1 MAIVERVV
9 VSPQGTELLV
19 RSARSGDGD
28 AFLDYLDEV
37 AGESDNLTFGRGEKE
52 LFTNEDA
59 YMETIATSP
68 NSLFLLAI
76 IDGSIVGGL
85 NFCSDSRPKLS
96 RSGEFGIRVRKAW
109 WGKGIGA
116 ALLQVLVDWAPS
128 ADIGKIN
135 LQVRV
140 DNIRAIAL
148 YRRFGFLDEGVIRH
162 QIAIDGMYHDLLWM
176 GLKIGVDSPL
186 DVPVPYI
193 EQPPAPL
200 RLPVHI
206 RKARPEDAGEILACL
221 QKISQE
227 TEFLSMGTEGPRYT
241 LEEQRAFLVSAQN
254 DPGSLYLIAF
264 RDEQVVGLL
273 SFSAGKRKRIRHAGE
288 FTLAIMQD
296 WGGMGIGKAM
306 MHRLI
311 NWAHV
316 NGIHKINLEVRTENK
331 RAIELYL
338 ACGFSIEGLIT
349 RTVFYN
355 GGYHDSYA
363 MGLIVEQQETQV

>member
-1 MAIVERVV
+1 MAIVEREIVL
-9 VSPQGTELLV
+9 SQGDKLLV
-19 RSARSGDGD
+19 RSARAGDGD
-28 AFLDYLDEV
+28 VFLDYLDEV
-37 AGESDNLTFGRGEKE
+37 AGESDNLTFGSGEKE

-59 YMETIATSP
+59 YMESIANSP
-68 NSLFLLAI
+68 NALFLLAI
-76 IDGSIVGGL
+76 VGNSIIGGL
-85 NFCSDSRPKLS
+85 TFSSDSRPKLS
-96 RSGEFGIRVRKAW
+96 RSGEFGISVRKTW

-116 ALLQVLVDWAPS
+116 ALLQVLVDWAPTVR
-128 ADIGKIN
+128 IGKIN

-148 YRRFGFLDEGVIRH
+148 YRRFGFVDEAVIRH
-162 QIAIDGMYHDLLWM
+162 QIAIGGMYHDLLWM
-176 GLKIGVDSPL
+176 GLKIGADSPL

-227 TEFLSMGTEGPRYT
+227 TEFLSMGIEGPRYT

-273 SFSAGKRKRIRHAGE
+273 SFSAGKRKRISHAGE
-288 FTLAIMQD
+288 FTLAILQD

-306 MHRLI
+306 LHRLI
-311 NWAHV
+311 SWSHA

-331 RAIELYL
+331 RAVDLYL
-338 ACGFSIEGLIT
+338 SCGFIIEGLIT

-363 MGLIVEQQETQV
+363 MGLIVGQQA